1 MEKTSLSGPLR
12 ILFAGSPAIALPS
25 LDLLAAGS
33 FRTRGSGP
41 GGISD
46 SAGAGAPAWRL
57 VGVLTNP
64 DKPRGRSG
72 RAEPTPVAAAAER
85 HSAAFAGNGL
95 PPIAILKPETL
106 RAEAREAAAALSPDL
121 LVSFAYGR
129 IFGPKFLSLFPLG
142 GINIH
147 PSLLP
152 AYRGASPIQETILR
166 GDAKTG
172 ISIQKIALE
181 TDTGNILA
189 SREMALS
196 GRETTES
203 LSERAGEEAALLLSE
218 TLRGL
223 AKALSDGEGFPEGR
237 PQEGTPSFCSLI
249 AKDSGIID
257 WNRSAG
263 EIDAM
268 IRAYNPWPL
277 ARTRCNGQF
286 LFILEAAPV
295 TGLNTLDVSRASPGD
310 GGPSA
315 FPVKGTVIG
324 PTPCNRFGPNTLDV
338 SRALPGDGGPSAFPV
353 KGTVIGPTPCDHN
366 SQDTLDVSRALA
378 GRVLGT
384 DKKNGILIQTGGGIL
399 GVTRLQY
406 QARKA
411 LPWQAFLN
419 GARDFIGARLN
430 SEDINGV

>member
-1 MEKTSLSGPLR
+1 MEKTSLSGPIR

-25 LDLLAAGS
+25 LETLAVGS
-33 FRTRGSGP
+33 LGTRGP
-41 GGISD
+41 GGIPD
-46 SAGAGAPAWRL
+46 SAAWRL

-72 RAEPTPVAAAAER
+72 RAEPTPVADAAER

-95 PPIAILKPETL
+95 PPLAILKPEAL
-106 RAEAREAAAALSPDL
+106 RAEAREAVAALSPDF

-172 ISIQKIALE
+172 ICIQKIALE
-181 TDTGNILA
+181 PDTGNILA
-189 SREMALS
+189 SKEIALS
-196 GRETTES
+196 GRETTGS
-203 LSERAGEEAALLLSE
+203 LSERVGEEAAPLLTEMLCGLS
-218 TLRGL
+218 
-223 AKALSDGEGFPEGR
+223 KALADGENFPAGR
-237 PQEGTPSFCSLI
+237 PQEGTPSLCSLI
-249 AKDSGIID
+249 TKDSGIID
-257 WNRSAG
+257 WNKSAR

-268 IRAYNPWPL
+268 IRAYTPWPL
-277 ARTRCNGQF
+277 ARTSHNGRF

-295 TGLNTLDVSRASPGD
+295 MGTVAGPTPCCPDGLNTLDVSRASAGG

-315 FPVKGTVIG
+315 FPVTEAFAG
-324 PTPCNRFGPNTLDV
+324 PTPCCPDGLNTLDV
-338 SRALPGDGGPSAFPV
+338 SRAVP
-353 KGTVIGPTPCDHN
+353 
-366 SQDTLDVSRALA
+366 

-384 DKKNGILIQTGGGIL
+384 DKKNGILIETGGGIL

-406 QARKA
+406 QGKKA

-430 SEDINGV
+430 SEDVNGI

>member
-1 MEKTSLSGPLR
+1 MKKTGFSAGPIR

-33 FRTRGSGP
+33 
-41 GGISD
+41 GGTGG
-46 SAGAGAPAWRL
+46 SAGTPPAWRL

-106 RAEAREAAAALSPDL
+106 RAEAREAAAALSPEL

-172 ISIQKIALE
+172 ICIQKIALE

-196 GRETTES
+196 GRETTAS
-203 LSERAGEEAALLLSE
+203 LSGRAGEEAALLLSE
-218 TLRGL
+218 TLRSL

-257 WNRSAG
+257 WNKSAG

-286 LFILEAAPV
+286 LFILEAASV
-295 TGLNTLDVSRASPGD
+295 A
-310 GGPSA
+310 
-315 FPVKGTVIG
+315 
-324 PTPCNRFGPNTLDV
+324 
-338 SRALPGDGGPSAFPV
+338 
-353 KGTVIGPTPCDHN
+353 GPTPCDRN

-378 GRVLGT
+378 GDGGPSASPVKGAVAGPTPFSHSGLNTLDVSRASSGRVLGT

-411 LPWQAFLN
+411 LPWQDFLN

-430 SEDINGV
+430 SEDVNGV

>member
-1 MEKTSLSGPLR
+1 MEKTSRSGPLR

-25 LDLLAAGS
+25 LKLLAAHPE
-33 FRTRGSGP
+33 RTRGT
-41 GGISD
+41 
-46 SAGAGAPAWRL
+46 APAWQL

-64 DKPRGRSG
+64 DKPKGRSG
-72 RAEPTPVAAAAER
+72 RAEPTPVAAG
-85 HSAAFAGNGL
+85 SAVFIENGL
-95 PPIAILKPETL
+95 PPVLKPETL

-129 IFGPKFLSLFPLG
+129 IFGPKFLSVFPFG

-172 ISIQKIALE
+172 ICIQKIAPE

-189 SREMALS
+189 STEIPLS
-196 GRETTES
+196 GRETAVS
-203 LSERAGEEAALLLSE
+203 LSERIGEAAALLLSE
-218 TLRGL
+218 TLSGL
-223 AKALSDGEGFPEGR
+223 AAGLSRGEPFPEGT
-237 PQEGTPSFCSLI
+237 PQKGEPSYCSLI
-249 AKDSGIID
+249 TKDSGIID

-268 IRAYNPWPL
+268 IRAYASWPL
-277 ARTRCNGQF
+277 ARTGHNGQI
-286 LFILEAAPV
+286 LFILEGAPFIGAAPAA
-295 TGLNTLDVSRASPGD
+295 GI
-310 GGPSA
+310 PSA
-315 FPVKGTVIG
+315 LSAAGTFP
-324 PTPCNRFGPNTLDV
+324 
-338 SRALPGDGGPSAFPV
+338 
-353 KGTVIGPTPCDHN
+353 
-366 SQDTLDVSRALA
+366 

-399 GVTRLQY
+399 AVTRLQY

-430 SEDINGV
+430 SEDV

>member
-1 MEKTSLSGPLR
+1 MEKTSRSGPLR

-25 LDLLAAGS
+25 LELLAAPS
-33 FRTRGSGP
+33 ERTRE
-41 GGISD
+41 
-46 SAGAGAPAWRL
+46 AGTAPAWQL

-64 DKPRGRSG
+64 DKPKGRSG

-85 HSAAFAGNGL
+85 RSAVFIENGL
-95 PPIAILKPETL
+95 PPVLKPETL
-106 RAEAREAAAALSPDL
+106 KAEAREAAAALSPDL

-129 IFGPKFLSLFPLG
+129 IFGPKFLSVFPFG

-172 ISIQKIALE
+172 ICIQKIALE

-189 SREMALS
+189 STEIPLS
-196 GRETTES
+196 GRETAVS
-203 LSERAGEEAALLLSE
+203 LSERIGEEAAALLSE
-218 TLRGL
+218 TLSGL
-223 AKALSDGEGFPEGR
+223 AAGLSRGEPFPEGT
-237 PQEGTPSFCSLI
+237 PQEGEPSYCSLI
-249 AKDSGIID
+249 TKDSGIID

-268 IRAYNPWPL
+268 IRAYASWPL
-277 ARTRCNGQF
+277 ARTGHNGQI
-286 LFILEAAPV
+286 LFILEAAPF
-295 TGLNTLDVSRASPGD
+295 TGVAPAAGT

-315 FPVKGTVIG
+315 LSAAGTFP
-324 PTPCNRFGPNTLDV
+324 
-338 SRALPGDGGPSAFPV
+338 
-353 KGTVIGPTPCDHN
+353 
-366 SQDTLDVSRALA
+366 

-399 GVTRLQY
+399 AITRLQY

-430 SEDINGV
+430 SEDV